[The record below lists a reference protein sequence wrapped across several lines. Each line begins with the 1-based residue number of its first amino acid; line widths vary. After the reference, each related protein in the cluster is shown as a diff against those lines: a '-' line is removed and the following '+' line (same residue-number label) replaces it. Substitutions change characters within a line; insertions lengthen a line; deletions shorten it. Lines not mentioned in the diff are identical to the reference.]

1 MIDIVILAAALV
13 ITYVT
18 GSQIEKK
25 HFRSVLERERAR
37 LSLPLTSDNFTALD
51 GQKILHVKFV
61 SGSCVVGA
69 DFFKVWVSGLKSIFG
84 GKLTAYESLLD
95 RARREAMIRMK
106 DQAGKSADMIVQMRL
121 ETSEIG
127 KGVVEIIAYGTAIY
141 LDKRA

>member
-1 MIDIVILAAALV
+1 MMDLFILVVALV
-13 ITYVT
+13 VTYITGT
-18 GSQIEKK
+18 QIEKK
-25 HFRSVLERERAR
+25 HFRSVLRRERERLAV
-37 LSLPLTSDNFTALD
+37 PLTSENFTALD
-51 GQKILHVKFV
+51 GRKILHVKFV

-106 DQAGKSADMIVQMRL
+106 DQAGGSADMIVQMRL

-127 KGVVEIIAYGTAIY
+127 KGIVEIVAYGTAVY